1 MKKLTTFLMLMSLI
15 SCISQPLETVKVL
28 DIGKYAGT
36 WYEIARLPNR
46 FEKNLE
52 CVSATYELM
61 ENGKV
66 KVINRGVKSDNRA
79 EQKEITGKAWVPN
92 EAFPGQLKVQ
102 FFWPFAGK
110 YWVISLDENYQYALV
125 GDPSRKFLWIL
136 SKNKKLSE
144 TTYAQLVE
152 TAKNNGFN
160 TGQLELI
167 KQDCK

>member
-1 MKKLTTFLMLMSLI
+1 MLLSLF
-15 SCISQPLETVKVL
+15 SCKSQPLETVKVL
-28 DIGKYAGT
+28 DINKYAGT

-61 ENGKV
+61 DNGKV
-66 KVINRGVKSDNRA
+66 KVINRGVNTENKTER
-79 EQKEITGKAWVPN
+79 KEITGKAWVPN

-125 GDPSRKFLWIL
+125 GDPSRKFLWVL
-136 SKNKKLSE
+136 SKNKQLPE
-144 TTYAQLVE
+144 TIYSKLVE
-152 TAKNNGFN
+152 TAKNNGFA
-160 TGQLELI
+160 TEQLMII
-167 KQDCK
+167 KQDCD